1 MKQYVIIARDGKDDK
16 APDRRMET
24 RPLHLAGASRLKANN
39 NFIIGGAFLNDA
51 GQMVGSVMIV
61 QFETEDDFTNW
72 YNNEPYITG
81 GVWTTIEVTPF
92 KVAEVS

>member
-24 RPLHLAGASRLKANN
+24 RPLHLAEASRLKANN